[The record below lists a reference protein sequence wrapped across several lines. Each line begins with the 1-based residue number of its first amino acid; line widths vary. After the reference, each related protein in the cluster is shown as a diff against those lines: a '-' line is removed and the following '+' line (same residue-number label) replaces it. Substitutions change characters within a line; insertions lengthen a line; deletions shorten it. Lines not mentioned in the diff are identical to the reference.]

1 MISMSAI
8 PSTISRSR
16 TVFCI
21 DRPSIGLWIS
31 LKSNYHSHRV
41 IHTQK
46 TPVKAHAQA
55 RVARLV
61 IVFDIRVVHGL
72 YADVR
77 INCTYLFVSMVL
89 HLPPPSPIW
98 RARHFFQRLH
108 SRGFTVL
115 HSIYHNAIFRAQSTK
130 YYIPRVWISSLQDNY
145 SSQTRN
151 HLGSLGGGGDRAL
164 TFVYCVS
171 SALYCEHPFN

>member
-1 MISMSAI
+1 M
-8 PSTISRSR
+8 
-16 TVFCI
+16 
-21 DRPSIGLWIS
+21 
-31 LKSNYHSHRV
+31 

-61 IVFDIRVVHGL
+61 IVFDIRVHGL

-89 HLPPPSPIW
+89 HLSPLLLYDELVTFFNVCIPGGLLSFIPSIIMPFSEP
-98 RARHFFQRLH
+98 RARNTI
-108 SRGFTVL
+108 SRGFEFHRFKITTVV
-115 HSIYHNAIFRAQSTK
+115 R
-130 YYIPRVWISSLQDNY
+130 
-145 SSQTRN
+145 
-151 HLGSLGGGGDRAL
+151 LGIILGASVGGDRAL